1 MQAACEGRLWPQQV
15 QQTDVKACRRCAVV
29 GWCTTRIGRIRV
41 QWRARGY
48 LGHQVVLLAY
58 SEQGCA
64 LMGLC
69 LTCVKWECVP
79 AVCESEKDVCMR
91 P

>member
-1 MQAACEGRLWPQQV
+1 M
-15 QQTDVKACRRCAVV
+15 
-29 GWCTTRIGRIRV
+29 

-48 LGHQVVLLAY
+48 LGHQVVVLAY

-79 AVCESEKDVCMR
+79 AVGESEKDVCMR

>member
-1 MQAACEGRLWPQQV
+1 M
-15 QQTDVKACRRCAVV
+15 
-29 GWCTTRIGRIRV
+29 
-41 QWRARGY
+41 
-48 LGHQVVLLAY
+48 VLLAY

-79 AVCESEKDVCMR
+79 AVSVGKTGVCEAVR
-91 P
+91 AVV

>member
-1 MQAACEGRLWPQQV
+1 M
-15 QQTDVKACRRCAVV
+15 
-29 GWCTTRIGRIRV
+29 

-48 LGHQVVLLAY
+48 LGHHVVLLAC

-69 LTCVKWECVP
+69 LTCVKWKCVP
-79 AVCESEKDVCMR
+79 AVRESEKHVYEAGR
-91 P
+91 AVV

>member
-1 MQAACEGRLWPQQV
+1 M
-15 QQTDVKACRRCAVV
+15 
-29 GWCTTRIGRIRV
+29 

-79 AVCESEKDVCMR
+79 AVRESEKHVCTR
-91 P
+91 PESRGMSQSELHDPR